1 MENNVVEKTDLIV
14 KITDIIKKKK
24 KLLLIISF
32 TSILIL
38 FSVIF
43 FNIFQ
48 EKKNSKISE
57 KYIQA
62 GIYLSSNEK
71 KKSNI
76 LYKEIIFS
84 KNKFYSILALNTIIE
99 NDLEKD
105 SGEILKLFEIIDKM
119 NINNNHKDL
128 IKLKKALYLK
138 KVLKDTEGDKLLNEI
153 IAENSVWKD
162 TALEILK

>member
-48 EKKNSKISE
+48 EKKK
-57 KYIQA
+57 
-62 GIYLSSNEK
+62 
-71 KKSNI
+71 
-76 LYKEIIFS
+76 
-84 KNKFYSILALNTIIE
+84 
-99 NDLEKD
+99 
-105 SGEILKLFEIIDKM
+105 
-119 NINNNHKDL
+119 
-128 IKLKKALYLK
+128 
-138 KVLKDTEGDKLLNEI
+138 
-153 IAENSVWKD
+153 
-162 TALEILK
+162 